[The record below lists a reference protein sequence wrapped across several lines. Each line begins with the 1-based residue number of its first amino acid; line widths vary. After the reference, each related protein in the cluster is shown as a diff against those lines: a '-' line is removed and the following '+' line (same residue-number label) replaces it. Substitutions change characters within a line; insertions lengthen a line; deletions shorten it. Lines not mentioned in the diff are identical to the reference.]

1 MDRSLANGPPEE
13 EPMSKEEIRSVGAAR
28 ASFDCG
34 EIIPHEQVLAELGL
48 SMEDSERMSRTP
60 LDPREPDR

>member
-1 MDRSLANGPPEE
+1 
-13 EPMSKEEIRSVGAAR
+13 MSKEEIRSVGAAR